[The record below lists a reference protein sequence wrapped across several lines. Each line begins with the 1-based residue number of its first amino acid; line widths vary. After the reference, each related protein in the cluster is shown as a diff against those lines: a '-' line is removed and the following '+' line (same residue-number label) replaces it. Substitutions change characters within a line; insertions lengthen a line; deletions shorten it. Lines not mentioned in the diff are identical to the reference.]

1 MAKRYRFPVIIERDN
16 ESGMFVAIVPTL
28 PGAHTQAATLD
39 ELERNVREVV
49 ELCLEEAESRGLT
62 EFPSFYG
69 VHELELER

>member
-1 MAKRYRFPVIIERDN
+1 
-16 ESGMFVAIVPTL
+16 MFVAIVPTL